1 MGKQAWQ
8 VACGV
13 MAMAA
18 VGLGFGLMATK
29 GVLEQER
36 NDRAPPCETPEP
48 VTIVREVPAEP
59 TGIPYPDR
67 ARCVGGRLL
76 IKTEH
81 GLESLTRDG
90 EPIQCM

>member
-1 MGKQAWQ
+1 MGKQGWQ
-8 VACGV
+8 VACGLL
-13 MAMAA
+13 AMAS
-18 VGLGFGLMATK
+18 VGLGFGLAATK

-36 NDRAPPCETPEP
+36 NDRPRQCVAQEP
-48 VTIVREVPAEP
+48 LTIVREVPAEV

-67 ARCVGGRLL
+67 ARCLGGKLL

-90 EPIQCM
+90 QPIQCM